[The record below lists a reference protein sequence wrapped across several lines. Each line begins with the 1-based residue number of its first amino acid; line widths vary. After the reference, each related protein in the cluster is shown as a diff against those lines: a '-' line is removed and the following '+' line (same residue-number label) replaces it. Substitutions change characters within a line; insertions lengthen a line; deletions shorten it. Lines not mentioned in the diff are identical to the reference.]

1 MHTYTHNEI
10 LFSHTNERNLAIW
23 DNMGGPWGY
32 YAVGNKPEKTN
43 TACYHLYMESDK
55 ISKTKALRK
64 EKKTHR

>member
-1 MHTYTHNEI
+1 
-10 LFSHTNERNLAIW
+10 
-23 DNMGGPWGY
+23 MGGPWGY

-43 TACYHLYMESDK
+43 TAWFYLYMESDK